1 MTIFAGAFAIPSVCV
16 DNLARTDDN
25 TSEMPCNFVKPF
37 LFAVLLIQS
46 ATTLALCF
54 DRAGEEFGV
63 DPLLL
68 RAIAS
73 VESSMDPMAVGP
85 DGRDLGLMQVRD
97 IHITDLEQRFGLS
110 ITREHLFEPCFN
122 VRMGAWVLA
131 TRIQRY
137 GPIWEAVGSY
147 NARSRDKRDRYIAR
161 VQAAYAQVSQQ

>member
-1 MTIFAGAFAIPSVCV
+1 MH
-16 DNLARTDDN
+16 
-25 TSEMPCNFVKPF
+25 CNFVNST
-37 LFAVLLIQS
+37 LVGALLVLSGNAQAS
-46 ATTLALCF
+46 CF
-54 DRAGEEFGV
+54 DRAGVEFGV

-68 RAIAS
+68 RAIAI

-161 VQAAYAQVSQQ
+161 VQAAYARVSQQ